1 MVERTWPVTESAT
14 APFFRFMEAR
24 LRTDGVVEAVGGE
37 PCYQVTIR
45 LPEASPLER
54 GHRRACEE
62 GRVDLTHFNFSVLEK
77 LLERCGFGKIEP
89 FHQILHEKA

>member
-37 PCYQVTIR
+37 QCYQVTIR
-45 LPEASPLER
+45 LHEASPLKR
-54 GHRRACEE
+54 VHRLVCEE
-62 GRVDLTHFNFSVLEK
+62 GRVDLTHFNFSVLENTFFYEMK
-77 LLERCGFGKIEP
+77 VFFLSFP
-89 FHQILHEKA
+89 SPPEK